1 MRTRRVAP
9 WAWMPLATRLRGA
22 VLATVLRALPANLL
36 TTFVATL
43 PATLL
48 ATLLAVLL
56 AANSARA
63 WDAAT
68 MRSAAQR
75 LGPQAVAQLGPL
87 QALLNQGR
95 TQDENTQLAQV
106 NEFFNLR
113 IAFTPDSEV
122 WAQDD
127 YWATPLQSLAAG
139 RGDCEDYVIAKY
151 VSLLAMGMPRPKL
164 RLVYVRARVPDEPEP
179 VPHMVLAY
187 YPSPGAEPLVL
198 DNLRAEVWPASRRPD
213 LTPVFSFDSER
224 LWQGVGQASA
234 GDAMARLSRWRDV
247 WQRIRLEGFF

>member
-1 MRTRRVAP
+1 MQTRRVAP
-9 WAWMPLATRLRGA
+9 WPC
-22 VLATVLRALPANLL
+22 
-36 TTFVATL
+36 
-43 PATLL
+43 LL
-48 ATLLAVLL
+48 AAPKLAVLL
-56 AANSARA
+56 AALLPALVLALLLAGLLLTLQARA
-63 WDAAT
+63 WDAAL

-75 LGPQAVAQLGPL
+75 LGPQALAQLGPL
-87 QALLNQGR
+87 QALLNEGK
-95 TQDENTQLAQV
+95 TQDERRQLAQV

-113 IAFTPDSEV
+113 IVFTPDSEV
-122 WAQDD
+122 WSQDD
-127 YWATPLQSLAAG
+127 YWATPLQALAAG

-164 RLVYVRARVPDEPEP
+164 RLVYVRARLPDEPEP

-187 YPSPGAEPLVL
+187 YANPGAEPLVL

-224 LWQGVGQASA
+224 LWQGTGQASA

-247 WQRIRLEGFF
+247 WQRIQLEGFF